1 MEKQTKQT
9 LKVLSTLALAS
20 SFALITTNTAE
31 AKSYKPEVRYDGK
44 DYFVKTSDPEAVG
57 KELHFSTDGSD
68 TPNTR
73 VEVSIIYSFSNYK
86 GEELNISKYYKMGE
100 SGKPFTRDTPFSIVD
115 DDQGLYLS
123 SDDEATINKKREN
136 FVKSAKAGFTTVNKL
151 NKVEKSTESTQPTGP
166 AQPTVP
172 AEPVQPAQPTGPAQ
186 PVQPAGP
193 EQPVQPT
200 GSAQPVQPA
209 GPAQPAGPEQPVQ
222 PAGPAQPVQPAG
234 PAQPAQP
241 TGPAQPVQPAGPEQ
255 PVQPAGPAQPAQPAG
270 PEKSAQPTGTEQ
282 PVQPAGPEQPAQ
294 PTEPE
299 QPVQPAQP
307 TGPAQP
313 VQPAGPEKPSQPKK
327 PALSEIVGTGE
338 AQNNPKGGQL
348 ETTSNKDDKK
358 VESTI
363 KSEGKVNAK
372 KALPNTGLQTSSYA
386 LLGSIIGLVGIMA
399 LRRKKSN

>member
-20 SFALITTNTAE
+20 GVVLGNGGTAD

-44 DYFVKTSDPEAVG
+44 DYFVKTSDPEAIG
-57 KELHFSTDGSD
+57 KELHFSTDGSNA
-68 TPNTR
+68 PNTR
-73 VEVSIIYSFSNYK
+73 VEVSIIYSLSNYK

-115 DDQGLYLS
+115 DDHGLYLS

-151 NKVEKSTESTQPTGP
+151 NKVEKPTESTQPAGPEQPVQPTGPKEPAQPAGPEQPAQPTGP
-166 AQPTVP
+166 AQPAGPEQP
-172 AEPVQPAQPTGPAQ
+172 AQPTGSAQPVQPAGPEQPAQPTGPAQ

-193 EQPVQPT
+193 T
-200 GSAQPVQPA
+200 
-209 GPAQPAGPEQPVQ
+209 
-222 PAGPAQPVQPAG
+222 
-234 PAQPAQP
+234 
-241 TGPAQPVQPAGPEQ
+241 Q

-270 PEKSAQPTGTEQ
+270 PE
-282 PVQPAGPEQPAQ
+282 QPAQ
-294 PTEPE
+294 PTGPKKPEQPVGPE
-299 QPVQPAQP
+299 QPVQPAQ
-307 TGPAQP
+307 
-313 VQPAGPEKPSQPKK
+313 SKK
-327 PALSEIVGTGE
+327 SALSEIVGAGE

-348 ETTSNKDDKK
+348 ETPNKDDKK

-386 LLGSIIGLVGIMA
+386 LLGSIIGLVSIMA
-399 LRRKKSN
+399 LRRKNSK

>member
-20 SFALITTNTAE
+20 SVVLGNGGTAD

-44 DYFVKTSDPEAVG
+44 DYFVKTSDPEAIG
-57 KELHFSTDGSD
+57 KELHFSTDGSN
-68 TPNTR
+68 TPRKETQ
-73 VEVSIIYSFSNYK
+73 VSILYDFFNYK
-86 GEELNISKYYKMGE
+86 GEELNISKQYKMGE
-100 SGKPFTRDTPFSIVD
+100 LGKSFTPDTPFSIVD
-115 DDQGLYLS
+115 DDHGLYLS
-123 SDDEATINKKREN
+123 SDDEATRNKKGEN

-151 NKVEKSTESTQPTGP
+151 NKVEKPTESTQPTGP
-166 AQPTVP
+166 AQPAQPIGP
-172 AEPVQPAQPTGPAQ
+172 AQPVQPIGPAQPVQPTGPAQPVQPTGPAQPTQPIGPAQPVQPAGPKQPAQPTGPAQ

-193 EQPVQPT
+193 EQPAQPT
-200 GSAQPVQPA
+200 G
-209 GPAQPAGPEQPVQ
+209 PE
-222 PAGPAQPVQPAG
+222 QPVQPAG

-241 TGPAQPVQPAGPEQ
+241 TGP
-255 PVQPAGPAQPAQPAG
+255 
-270 PEKSAQPTGTEQ
+270 
-282 PVQPAGPEQPAQ
+282 
-294 PTEPE
+294 E

-307 TGPAQP
+307 VQPVGPAQP
-313 VQPAGPEKPSQPKK
+313 KK
-327 PALSEIVGTGE
+327 SALSEIVGAGE

-348 ETTSNKDDKK
+348 ETPNKDDKK

>member
-20 SFALITTNTAE
+20 TVTLAATGTVD

-115 DDQGLYLS
+115 DDHGLYLS

-209 GPAQPAGPEQPVQ
+209 GPAQPA
-222 PAGPAQPVQPAG
+222 
-234 PAQPAQP
+234 
-241 TGPAQPVQPAGPEQ
+241 
-255 PVQPAGPAQPAQPAG
+255 QPAG
-270 PEKSAQPTGTEQ
+270 PEKSAQP
-282 PVQPAGPEQPAQ
+282 
-294 PTEPE
+294 
-299 QPVQPAQP
+299 
-307 TGPAQP
+307 
-313 VQPAGPEKPSQPKK
+313 KK
-327 PALSEIVGTGE
+327 SALSGIVGAGE
-338 AQNNPKGGQL
+338 AQSNPKDKELFGHL

-363 KSEGKVNAK
+363 KSDGKVNAK

>member
-1 MEKQTKQT
+1 MEKQTKET

-44 DYFVKTSDPEAVG
+44 DYFVKTSDPEAIG
-57 KELHFSTDGSD
+57 KTLHFSTDGSN
-68 TPNTR
+68 TPIKETQ
-73 VEVSIIYSFSNYK
+73 VTILYDFFNYK
-86 GEELNISKYYKMGE
+86 GEELNISKQYKMGE
-100 SGKPFTRDTPFSIVD
+100 LGKSFTPDTPFSIVD
-115 DDQGLYLS
+115 DDHGLYLS
-123 SDDEATINKKREN
+123 SDDEATDEATRKKKGEN
-136 FVKSAKAGFTTVNKL
+136 FVKSAKAGFTTVNEL
-151 NKVEKSTESTQPTGP
+151 SKVEKTT
-166 AQPTVP
+166 
-172 AEPVQPAQPTGPAQ
+172 
-186 PVQPAGP
+186 
-193 EQPVQPT
+193 
-200 GSAQPVQPA
+200 
-209 GPAQPAGPEQPVQ
+209 
-222 PAGPAQPVQPAG
+222 
-234 PAQPAQP
+234 QPAQP

-255 PVQPAGPAQPAQPAG
+255 PVQPAGPEQPAQPTGPAQPVQPVG
-270 PEKSAQPTGTEQ
+270 PEQPAQPTGPKGPAQPTGPAQPVQPVQPVEPEQ
-282 PVQPAGPEQPAQ
+282 PAQPAGPEQPAQ

-358 VESTI
+358 VESII

>member
-115 DDQGLYLS
+115 DDHGLYLS

-193 EQPVQPT
+193 EQ
-200 GSAQPVQPA
+200 
-209 GPAQPAGPEQPVQ
+209 
-222 PAGPAQPVQPAG
+222 
-234 PAQPAQP
+234 
-241 TGPAQPVQPAGPEQ
+241 
-255 PVQPAGPAQPAQPAG
+255 
-270 PEKSAQPTGTEQ
+270 
-282 PVQPAGPEQPAQ
+282 
-294 PTEPE
+294 
-299 QPVQPAQP
+299 
-307 TGPAQP
+307 
-313 VQPAGPEKPSQPKK
+313 PSQPKK

>member
-1 MEKQTKQT
+1 MEKQTKET

-44 DYFVKTSDPEAVG
+44 DYFVKTSDPEAIG
-57 KELHFSTDGSD
+57 KTLHFSTDGSN
-68 TPNTR
+68 TPIKETQ
-73 VEVSIIYSFSNYK
+73 VTILYDFFNYK
-86 GEELNISKYYKMGE
+86 GEELNISKQYKMGE
-100 SGKPFTRDTPFSIVD
+100 LGKSFTPDTPFSIVD
-115 DDQGLYLS
+115 DDHGLYLS
-123 SDDEATINKKREN
+123 SDDEATDEATRKKKGEN
-136 FVKSAKAGFTTVNKL
+136 FVKSAKAGFTTVNEL
-151 NKVEKSTESTQPTGP
+151 SKVEKTT
-166 AQPTVP
+166 
-172 AEPVQPAQPTGPAQ
+172 
-186 PVQPAGP
+186 
-193 EQPVQPT
+193 
-200 GSAQPVQPA
+200 
-209 GPAQPAGPEQPVQ
+209 
-222 PAGPAQPVQPAG
+222 
-234 PAQPAQP
+234 QPAQP

-255 PVQPAGPAQPAQPAG
+255 PVQPAGP
-270 PEKSAQPTGTEQ
+270 
-282 PVQPAGPEQPAQ
+282 EQPAQ
-294 PTEPE
+294 PTGPV
-299 QPVQPAQP
+299 QPVQPVGPEQPAQP

-363 KSEGKVNAK
+363 KSEGKVDAK

>member
-20 SFALITTNTAE
+20 AVVLGNGGTAD

-44 DYFVKTSDPEAVG
+44 DYFIKTSDPEATG
-57 KELHFSTDGSD
+57 KTLHFSTDGSN

-73 VEVSIIYSFSNYK
+73 AEVSILYSYFNYK

-100 SGKPFTRDTPFSIVD
+100 LSKSFTRDTPFSIID
-115 DDQGLYLS
+115 DVHGFLL
-123 SDDEATINKKREN
+123 SDDEATRNKKREN
-136 FVKSAKAGFTTVNKL
+136 FVKSAKTGFTTVNKL
-151 NKVEKSTESTQPTGP
+151 NKVEKPTESTQPVGP
-166 AQPTVP
+166 
-172 AEPVQPAQPTGPAQ
+172 EQPAQPAEPKEPAQ

-193 EQPVQPT
+193 EQPVQP
-200 GSAQPVQPA
+200 
-209 GPAQPAGPEQPVQ
+209 AGPE
-222 PAGPAQPVQPAG
+222 
-234 PAQPAQP
+234 
-241 TGPAQPVQPAGPEQ
+241 QPVQPAGPEQ
-255 PVQPAGPAQPAQPAG
+255 PVQPAGPAQPAQPTG
-270 PEKSAQPTGTEQ
+270 PEQPVQ

-294 PTEPE
+294 P
-299 QPVQPAQP
+299 
-307 TGPAQP
+307 
-313 VQPAGPEKPSQPKK
+313 KK
-327 PALSEIVGTGE
+327 SALSEIVGAGE
-338 AQNNPKGGQL
+338 AQNNPKDKELFGQL

-386 LLGSIIGLVGIMA
+386 LLGSIIGLVGIMV

>member
-20 SFALITTNTAE
+20 TVTLAATGTVD

-115 DDQGLYLS
+115 DDHGLYLS

-209 GPAQPAGPEQPVQ
+209 GPAQPA
-222 PAGPAQPVQPAG
+222 
-234 PAQPAQP
+234 
-241 TGPAQPVQPAGPEQ
+241 
-255 PVQPAGPAQPAQPAG
+255 QPAG
-270 PEKSAQPTGTEQ
+270 PEKSAQP
-282 PVQPAGPEQPAQ
+282 
-294 PTEPE
+294 
-299 QPVQPAQP
+299 
-307 TGPAQP
+307 
-313 VQPAGPEKPSQPKK
+313 KK
-327 PALSEIVGTGE
+327 SALSEIVGAGE
-338 AQNNPKGGQL
+338 AQSNPKDKELFGHL

-363 KSEGKVNAK
+363 KSDGKVNAK

-386 LLGSIIGLVGIMA
+386 LLGSIIGLVGIMV

>member
-20 SFALITTNTAE
+20 TVTLAATGTVD

-115 DDQGLYLS
+115 DDHGLYLS

-172 AEPVQPAQPTGPAQ
+172 AEPVQPAQPTG
-186 PVQPAGP
+186 
-193 EQPVQPT
+193 
-200 GSAQPVQPA
+200 SA
-209 GPAQPAGPEQPVQ
+209 
-222 PAGPAQPVQPAG
+222 
-234 PAQPAQP
+234 
-241 TGPAQPVQPAGPEQ
+241 Q

-270 PEKSAQPTGTEQ
+270 PEKSAQP
-282 PVQPAGPEQPAQ
+282 
-294 PTEPE
+294 
-299 QPVQPAQP
+299 
-307 TGPAQP
+307 
-313 VQPAGPEKPSQPKK
+313 KK
-327 PALSEIVGTGE
+327 SALSEIVGAGE
-338 AQNNPKGGQL
+338 AQSNPKDKELFRHL

-363 KSEGKVNAK
+363 KSDGKVNAK

>member
-115 DDQGLYLS
+115 DDHGLYLS

-172 AEPVQPAQPTGPAQ
+172 AEPV
-186 PVQPAGP
+186 
-193 EQPVQPT
+193 
-200 GSAQPVQPA
+200 
-209 GPAQPAGPEQPVQ
+209 
-222 PAGPAQPVQPAG
+222 
-234 PAQPAQP
+234 QPAQP

-327 PALSEIVGTGE
+327 RVSKI
-338 AQNNPKGGQL
+338 
-348 ETTSNKDDKK
+348 
-358 VESTI
+358 
-363 KSEGKVNAK
+363 
-372 KALPNTGLQTSSYA
+372 
-386 LLGSIIGLVGIMA
+386 
-399 LRRKKSN
+399 

>member
-20 SFALITTNTAE
+20 SVVLGNGGTAD

-44 DYFVKTSDPEAVG
+44 DYFVKTSDPEAIG
-57 KELHFSTDGSD
+57 KELHFSTDGSN
-68 TPNTR
+68 TPRKETQ
-73 VEVSIIYSFSNYK
+73 VSILYDFFNYK
-86 GEELNISKYYKMGE
+86 GEELNISKQYKMGE
-100 SGKPFTRDTPFSIVD
+100 LGKSFTPDTPFSIVD
-115 DDQGLYLS
+115 DDHGLYLS
-123 SDDEATINKKREN
+123 SDDEATRNKKGEN

-151 NKVEKSTESTQPTGP
+151 NKVEKPTESTQPTGP
-166 AQPTVP
+166 AQPAQPIGP
-172 AEPVQPAQPTGPAQ
+172 AQPVQPTGPAQPTQPTGPAQPVQPAGPKQPAQPTGPAQ

-193 EQPVQPT
+193 EQPAQPT
-200 GSAQPVQPA
+200 G
-209 GPAQPAGPEQPVQ
+209 PE
-222 PAGPAQPVQPAG
+222 QPVQPAG

-241 TGPAQPVQPAGPEQ
+241 TGP
-255 PVQPAGPAQPAQPAG
+255 
-270 PEKSAQPTGTEQ
+270 
-282 PVQPAGPEQPAQ
+282 
-294 PTEPE
+294 E

-307 TGPAQP
+307 VGPAQP
-313 VQPAGPEKPSQPKK
+313 KK
-327 PALSEIVGTGE
+327 SALSEIVGAGE

-348 ETTSNKDDKK
+348 ETPNKDDKK

>member
-20 SFALITTNTAE
+20 TVTLAATGTVD

-57 KELHFSTDGSD
+57 KELHFSTDGSN

-73 VEVSIIYSFSNYK
+73 AEVSILYSYFNYK

-100 SGKPFTRDTPFSIVD
+100 LSKSFTRDTPFSIID
-115 DDQGLYLS
+115 DVHGFLL
-123 SDDEATINKKREN
+123 SDDEATRNKKREN
-136 FVKSAKAGFTTVNKL
+136 FVKSAKTGFTTVNKL
-151 NKVEKSTESTQPTGP
+151 NKVEKPTESTQLVGP
-166 AQPTVP
+166 
-172 AEPVQPAQPTGPAQ
+172 EQPAQPAEPKEPAQ

-193 EQPVQPT
+193 E
-200 GSAQPVQPA
+200 
-209 GPAQPAGPEQPVQ
+209 
-222 PAGPAQPVQPAG
+222 
-234 PAQPAQP
+234 
-241 TGPAQPVQPAGPEQ
+241 QPVQPAGPEQ
-255 PVQPAGPAQPAQPAG
+255 PVQPAGPAQPTG
-270 PEKSAQPTGTEQ
+270 PEQ
-282 PVQPAGPEQPAQ
+282 PVQPAQPAGPEQPAQ
-294 PTEPE
+294 P
-299 QPVQPAQP
+299 
-307 TGPAQP
+307 
-313 VQPAGPEKPSQPKK
+313 KK
-327 PALSEIVGTGE
+327 SALSEIVGAGE
-338 AQNNPKGGQL
+338 AQNNPKDKELFGQL

-386 LLGSIIGLVGIMA
+386 LLGSIIGLVGIMV

>member
-115 DDQGLYLS
+115 DDHGLYLS

-172 AEPVQPAQPTGPAQ
+172 AE
-186 PVQPAGP
+186 
-193 EQPVQPT
+193 
-200 GSAQPVQPA
+200 
-209 GPAQPAGPEQPVQ
+209 
-222 PAGPAQPVQPAG
+222 
-234 PAQPAQP
+234 
-241 TGPAQPVQPAGPEQ
+241 
-255 PVQPAGPAQPAQPAG
+255 
-270 PEKSAQPTGTEQ
+270 
-282 PVQPAGPEQPAQ
+282 
-294 PTEPE
+294 
-299 QPVQPAQP
+299 PVQPAQP

>member
-115 DDQGLYLS
+115 DDHGLYLS

-172 AEPVQPAQPTGPAQ
+172 AEPV
-186 PVQPAGP
+186 
-193 EQPVQPT
+193 
-200 GSAQPVQPA
+200 
-209 GPAQPAGPEQPVQ
+209 
-222 PAGPAQPVQPAG
+222 
-234 PAQPAQP
+234 QPAQP

>member
-115 DDQGLYLS
+115 DDHGLYLS

-186 PVQPAGP
+186 P
-193 EQPVQPT
+193 
-200 GSAQPVQPA
+200 
-209 GPAQPAGPEQPVQ
+209 AGPEQPVQ
-222 PAGPAQPVQPAG
+222 PAQPAG
-234 PAQPAQP
+234 P
-241 TGPAQPVQPAGPEQ
+241 
-255 PVQPAGPAQPAQPAG
+255 
-270 PEKSAQPTGTEQ
+270 AQPTGTEQ